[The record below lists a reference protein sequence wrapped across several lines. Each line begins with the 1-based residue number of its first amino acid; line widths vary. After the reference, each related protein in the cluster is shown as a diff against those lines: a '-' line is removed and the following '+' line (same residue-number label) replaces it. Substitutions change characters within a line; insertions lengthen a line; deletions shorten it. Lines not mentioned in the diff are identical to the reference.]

1 MIERLCW
8 IFASEIYKNLRSVES
23 KCSTKPNRYISLEI
37 RFIIGD
43 SLKNCELNRS
53 TSSFNLTMI
62 IIRIS

>member
-8 IFASEIYKNLRSVES
+8 VFVIEIYKNLR
-23 KCSTKPNRYISLEI
+23 SLEI

-43 SLKNCELNRS
+43 SLKNCELNSS

-62 IIRIS
+62 IIIIS